1 MKKQQE
7 TLNKQRRKLQHQI
20 PETDRHDGTNGQSGL
35 ERFLQNM
42 RADQNVALASE
53 RWHEASENQHAI
65 VAALDA
71 SAGPEGLTMEV
82 TNRIRNVFQR
92 LYRYRR
98 NRGHDDR
105 RDRFRLYVEN
115 MDSLMR

>member
-1 MKKQQE
+1 
-7 TLNKQRRKLQHQI
+7 
-20 PETDRHDGTNGQSGL
+20 
-35 ERFLQNM
+35 
-42 RADQNVALASE
+42 
-53 RWHEASENQHAI
+53 

-92 LYRYRR
+92 LYRYHR

-115 MDSLMR
+115 MDNLMR